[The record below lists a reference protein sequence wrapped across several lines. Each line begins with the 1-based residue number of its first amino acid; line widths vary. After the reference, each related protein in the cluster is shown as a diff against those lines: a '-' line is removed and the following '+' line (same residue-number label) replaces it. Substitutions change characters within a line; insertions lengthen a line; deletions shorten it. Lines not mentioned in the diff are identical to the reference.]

1 MGTTEQKVDEEPT
14 QAYRKW
20 EKVLSSM
27 EVLVENHER
36 KQAWE
41 QYLRR

>member
-1 MGTTEQKVDEEPT
+1 MVATEQKVDEELT
-14 QAYRKW
+14 QAYWKW

-27 EVLVENHER
+27 EGLVGDYER

-41 QYLRR
+41 QY